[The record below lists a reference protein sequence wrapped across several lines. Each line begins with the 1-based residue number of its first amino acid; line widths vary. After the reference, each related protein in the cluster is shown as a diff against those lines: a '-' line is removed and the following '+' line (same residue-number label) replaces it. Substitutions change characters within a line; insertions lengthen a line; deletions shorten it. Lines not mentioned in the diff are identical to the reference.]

1 MPAIRTVHMLAGSY
15 RGRSA
20 PDRKVTRTHAWRS
33 GDDRTLCGIAAAR
46 TTEHDPLPNGEE
58 HRPPTCPTCARRD
71 PRAKSGGPFLLA
83 SLLSF

>member
-1 MPAIRTVHMLAGSY
+1 MPTTRTVHVLAGSY

-20 PDRKVTRTHAWRS
+20 TERKVTRTHAWRV
-33 GDDRTLCGIAAAR
+33 GDDRTLCGIDAAR
-46 TTEHDPLPNGEE
+46 TTEYDPLPDGAE
-58 HRPPTCPTCARRD
+58 HRPPTCPVCARRD